1 MINWLIGSSGGG
13 KSYEANRYHILAA
26 LEKGRHVITN
36 LPVKKD
42 FYVSINPDFERL
54 LHIRKSAQPIRGEF
68 VIVDETPEFRLWPD
82 GITQSPPKHQR
93 PFAGVWDYYFTD
105 DMRTEKGQGPLF
117 VIDECHFALP
127 RGKTQEDVDDWFS
140 VHRHFNSDVLLIT
153 QSYGKV
159 SKNICDNT
167 QLVYRVR
174 KATAFGKSDAYIRK
188 VMDGFRGDVV
198 NTSIRSYESFY
209 FGLYKSHTQ
218 GQSVEEF
225 GADDVT
231 PIWMRW
237 PFIGTGI
244 CALILILMFVFI
256 DFKNPMDANSYTK
269 TKAKAKPTPEETL
282 AVAKDSYAKSQQ
294 AKKEQPAVTQA
305 AIKPNTQPLP
315 EQPQQA
321 QEVPTD
327 HDPYEK
333 NGIHLLGHV
342 SSKTKPTLWLI
353 TLSQNGARI
362 KNLSAQELVKVGYQ
376 FEPIGDCA
384 AWLTYKTVKRFIT
397 CDTPSVTVNSA
408 ISAQS

>member
-42 FYVSINPDFERL
+42 FYTSINPDFERL
-54 LHIRKSAQPIRGEF
+54 LHVRKSAQPIRGQF
-68 VIVDETPEFRLWPD
+68 VIVDETPEFQLFKDLRIVPA
-82 GITQSPPKHQR
+82 PKFQR
-93 PFAGVWDYYFTD
+93 PFSGVWDYYFTD
-105 DMRTEKGQGPLF
+105 EMRTSAGQGPLF

-127 RGKTQEDVDDWFS
+127 RGKTDGEVDDWFS

-188 VMDGFRGDVV
+188 VNDGFRGDTV
-198 NTSIRSYESFY
+198 NTSIRKYDAFY

-237 PFIGTGI
+237 PFIGSAI
-244 CALILILMFVFI
+244 CLVLFLSIVIGFDV
-256 DFKNPMDANSYTK
+256 KNPMNADNYKNKSKSASRAPVAPVSASFPASVQSVNA
-269 TKAKAKPTPEETL
+269 AK
-282 AVAKDSYAKSQQ
+282 
-294 AKKEQPAVTQA
+294 
-305 AIKPNTQPLP
+305 LP
-315 EQPQQA
+315 EKIEKPLE
-321 QEVPTD
+321 EVD
-327 HDPYEK
+327 HDPYEN
-333 NGIHLLGHV
+333 NGIHIIGHIV
-342 SSKTKPTLWLI
+342 SKHRTIWI
-353 TLSQNGARI
+353 FNLSQNGSRL
-362 KNLSAQELVKVGYQ
+362 KNIFSEDLVKVGYK
-376 FEPIGDCA
+376 FEPLSDCG
-384 AWLTYKTVKRFIT
+384 AWLTYKRVRRFIK
-397 CDTPSVTVNSA
+397 CDTPSITATGQNSS
-408 ISAQS
+408 ISSAKM